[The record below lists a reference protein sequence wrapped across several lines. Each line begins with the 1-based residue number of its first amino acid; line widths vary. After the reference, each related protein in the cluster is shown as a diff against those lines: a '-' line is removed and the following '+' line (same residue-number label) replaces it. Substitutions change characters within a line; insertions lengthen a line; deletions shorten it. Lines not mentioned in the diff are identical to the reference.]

1 MNHNVK
7 RLHSRGSLWEI
18 FIEDV
23 IIIVIGLAITA
34 FSLFTWLILNHTEA
48 NGIISKF
55 QRFVILILLLT
66 AGAIELYRIYFQKR
80 LIPLFRFF
88 LMTSLCLAIFIS
100 DTGQLSANV
109 FVWSCGLAFSTG
121 LLLSNTILKS
131 VSFGNDEYVFVHFV
145 LTAERKI
152 TQIIG
157 YAFITVAAIQGL
169 LLGEVIG

>member
-1 MNHNVK
+1 MMNHNVK

-55 QRFVILILLLT
+55 QRFVILILLL
-66 AGAIELYRIYFQKR
+66 YRIYFQKR

-88 LMTSLCLAIFIS
+88 LMTSLCVAIFIS